1 MAIEDEIQRE
11 QASVEQAVR
20 QQQAFEERLRE
31 FLSIASSM
39 TTQELEIALARLA
52 DLLQTTKPQ
61 LESIRT
67 KGGILNVYYQLRA
80 AGLKRQSTLARIKQ
94 NVKAGVYIGEF
105 GEFLITQLSNY
116 QLPQIPATPYA
127 SEDFF
132 NARIKLLAP

>member
-67 KGGILNVYYQLRA
+67 KGAILNVYYQLRA